1 MLESSN
7 EFLRQVAEKA
17 PTSNILNE
25 MLRMTDESNKQSEKW
40 YTAKEAYKFL
50 DTSEGNFRNWKIRFN
65 KEHPSEK
72 IEYTKKGKNTMYSLK
87 DLERLRDYAKPHR
100 LKNAKDDEAGISLI
114 EELQPQQQ
122 QSEKAPT
129 TVEAK
134 DLIIDDEFKN
144 LIQPLTESEFKQL
157 EDDVLQNG
165 IINPVIVIRDEA
177 SNNFTIIDGHHRHQI
192 AAKHNLPIPLK
203 EMKFNSR
210 DDVEFWIVKNQF
222 ARRNLSTFSKA
233 LLVLKMKPVISKR
246 AKENQLAALKQNTV
260 DRSVNIDK
268 TEQID
273 TRAIMATM
281 AGISTGQMAKIELIA
296 NEANDEL
303 KQSIIEGNL
312 SISKAY
318 EELKAAKA
326 PPVETPE
333 PAQVESDKTFSD
345 DFLKNT
351 AYGRMIAES
360 KSPERKTIAVN
371 VQSTPTEPQKVKV
384 VINQPESPTNQ
395 NELEAENAA
404 LKDEIAEL
412 KRKAYNTQGT
422 GNNERYT
429 PPEIIELVKEVLG
442 TIDLDPASCSI
453 ANETVKAAAF
463 YSSDDDGLSKEW
475 TGKIFLNP
483 PYSKDLIE
491 KFVDKLINSQFDEAI
506 TLTHN
511 CTETSWGGKL
521 LKNSTAVSFPTG
533 RIDCKTPAG
542 DGGSPKQGSMICYFG
557 SNPKKF
563 IDVFSRIGN
572 CLKNERRIN

>member
-1 MLESSN
+1 M
-7 EFLRQVAEKA
+7 
-17 PTSNILNE
+17 
-25 MLRMTDESNKQSEKW
+25 
-40 YTAKEAYKFL
+40 
-50 DTSEGNFRNWKIRFN
+50 
-65 KEHPSEK
+65 
-72 IEYTKKGKNTMYSLK
+72 
-87 DLERLRDYAKPHR
+87 
-100 LKNAKDDEAGISLI
+100 
-114 EELQPQQQ
+114 
-122 QSEKAPT
+122 
-129 TVEAK
+129 
-134 DLIIDDEFKN
+134 
-144 LIQPLTESEFKQL
+144 
-157 EDDVLQNG
+157 
-165 IINPVIVIRDEA
+165 IVIRDEA

-192 AAKHNLPIPLK
+192 ATKHSLSIPLR
-203 EMKFNSR
+203 EMKFSSR

-268 TEQID
+268 TERMD
-273 TRAIMATM
+273 TRAVMAAM

-296 NEANDEL
+296 NEASDEL

-312 SISKAY
+312 SISKVY
-318 EELKAAKA
+318 EELRAAKNTT
-326 PPVETPE
+326 PLQEVQNDRETQT
-333 PAQVESDKTFSD
+333 PAFNGEYQ
-345 DFLKNT
+345 
-351 AYGRMIAES
+351 
-360 KSPERKTIAVN
+360 
-371 VQSTPTEPQKVKV
+371 
-384 VINQPESPTNQ
+384 QPESPINQ
-395 NELEAENAA
+395 NDLEVENAA

-429 PPEIIELVKEVLG
+429 PPEIIELVREVLG
-442 TIDLDPASCSI
+442 TIDLDPASCNI

-491 KFVDKLINSQFDEAI
+491 KFVDKLFESHLDEAI

-521 LKNSTAVSFPTG
+521 LKNATAVAFPTG

-572 CLKNERRIN
+572 CLTNERRIS

>member
-1 MLESSN
+1 MLESSS
-7 EFLRQVAEKA
+7 EFLRQAAEKA
-17 PTSNILNE
+17 PTSSILNE
-25 MLRMTDESNKQSEKW
+25 MLRMADESNKQPEKW

-72 IEYTKKGKNTMYSLK
+72 IEYTKKGKNTMYSLN
-87 DLERLRDYAKPHR
+87 DLERLRAYAAPRMKSP
-100 LKNAKDDEAGISLI
+100 KDDEAGISLL

-177 SNNFTIIDGHHRHQI
+177 SNNFTIIDGHHRHKI

-203 EMKFNSR
+203 EMKFSSR
-210 DDVEFWIVKNQF
+210 DVVEFWIVKNQF
-222 ARRNLSTFSKA
+222 ARRNLSPFERG
-233 LLVLKMKPVISKR
+233 LLVLKMELVIAAK
-246 AKENQLAALKQNTV
+246 AKENQGKRTDLTFVGNQTKVEKINGV
-260 DRSVNIDK
+260 D
-268 TEQID
+268 TLQE
-273 TRAIMATM
+273 MADM
-281 AGISTGQMAKIELIA
+281 AGISRDAMYKIRLI
-296 NEANDEL
+296 EREGSPEM
-303 KQSIIEGNL
+303 KQRIIEGST
-312 SISKAY
+312 SINKAY
-318 EELKAAKA
+318 EELRAEKA
-326 PPVETPE
+326 PLKPNN
-333 PAQVESDKTFSD
+333 PAQLESVNNQEEIEPPVFD
-345 DFLKNT
+345 
-351 AYGRMIAES
+351 ES
-360 KSPERKTIAVN
+360 
-371 VQSTPTEPQKVKV
+371 PQ
-384 VINQPESPTNQ
+384 QPESPSNQ

-429 PPEIIELVKEVLG
+429 PPEIIELVREVLG

-453 ANETVKAAAF
+453 ANNTVQATAF
-463 YSSDDDGLSKEW
+463 YSSDDDGLNQEW
-475 TGKIFLNP
+475 QASKIFMNP

-521 LKNSTAVSFPTG
+521 LKNSTAVAFPTG

-542 DGGSPKQGSMICYFG
+542 EGGSPKQGSMICYFG
-557 SNPKKF
+557 NNPKKF

-572 CLKNERRIN
+572 CLKNERRIEIETDE